1 MDRGTT
7 ERGHILTYF
16 VIEMFCNFDETAMYE
31 LTGWSCK
38 LLYIQHFHIV
48 KPSFLLV
55 LTVYVTPAPQDTT
68 SLETHEAPPHPP
80 RRGSLL
86 LSIVVTLAVAVFC
99 VVVLLLVL
107 GLLQRQK
114 HRGTEKILT
123 TILKLSNK
131 MSTLNNTHKKSFCF
145 SLKPWFLY
153 LLYSCSHFVW
163 GTNNRIRRR

>member
-1 MDRGTT
+1 M
-7 ERGHILTYF
+7 
-16 VIEMFCNFDETAMYE
+16 
-31 LTGWSCK
+31 
-38 LLYIQHFHIV
+38 
-48 KPSFLLV
+48 
-55 LTVYVTPAPQDTT
+55 LTVNVTPAPQDTT

-123 TILKLSNK
+123 TILK
-131 MSTLNNTHKKSFCF
+131 
-145 SLKPWFLY
+145 
-153 LLYSCSHFVW
+153 
-163 GTNNRIRRR
+163 